1 MKKISLVI
9 PVYQNEKDVTRTF
22 NEIKALFSNELKA
35 YEFECWFIN
44 DGSTDGSLLEIKD
57 LHAQFPSVFK
67 YLSFS
72 RNFGQI
78 AAIAAGLKETKGDA
92 CIIMSA
98 DLQDPPSLIVN
109 MVEKWESG
117 KQVVICTRT
126 DREDDW
132 FAKITSKFFY
142 GLMKMANPKMPAGG
156 FDFIFLDRVAVNEL
170 NLIDERNRFIQGD
183 ILWLGYDVEYIP
195 YKRNKRLQGKSQWT
209 LSKKTK
215 YFIDGLLNTSY
226 LPIRFCSLAG
236 VVFAFL
242 GFLYSILVFYDRM
255 VNNQNPKG
263 WAPIMIVLLIL
274 GGLILFMLGII
285 GEYLWRTYDE
295 ARGRKTFIIR
305 ERGD

>member
-1 MKKISLVI
+1 MKKISLVV

-22 NEIKALFSNELKA
+22 NELDKLFSNELKG
-35 YEFECWFIN
+35 YDYECWFIN
-44 DGSTDGSLLEIKD
+44 DGSTDGSLMEIKE
-57 LHAQFPSVFK
+57 LHSAHPKKIK

-78 AAIAAGLKETKGDA
+78 AAIAAGLKECTGNA

-117 KQVVICTRT
+117 KQVVICTRS
-126 DREDDW
+126 DREDNW
-132 FAKITSKFFY
+132 FPKLTSKFFY
-142 GLMKMANPKMPAGG
+142 GLMKMANPKMPSGG
-156 FDFIFLDRVAVNEL
+156 FDFIFLDRVAINEL

-183 ILWLGYDVEYIP
+183 ILWLGYDVEFIP
-195 YKRNKRLQGKSQWT
+195 YKRNKRMQGKSQWT
-209 LSKKTK
+209 LSKKMK

-242 GFLYSILVFYDRM
+242 GFLYSLLVFYDRM
-255 VNNQNPKG
+255 VNNLNPKG